1 MEIKS
6 QNDVIKLNIIILT
19 YNRPEE
25 LKKCLNSIIRAD
37 KSNIELKIFI
47 YDNCSDVNPQNTVE
61 DFKKYFDNIFFYR
74 HKVNIQ
80 GDPNCWFSISDQ
92 INKGSDYLTF
102 ISDDDYIMDNYFLE
116 MKEYLQ
122 TKEEIVINH
131 SSIVHSVKKNIFE
144 VRSLPSRRLNLLNR
158 DNNKFIGM
166 VDSKVFSSFT
176 INTNLAKKSYEAFS
190 KKFQN
195 KEYLKYRYPLCALSS
210 FTDKYIFINSPTYVH
225 LFENEIYWGKIN
237 YFEDFIINRIEMF
250 NDCYDL
256 GAYSLNTKKSLLIDF
271 ISGQKI
277 LYIFKII
284 TKYRSLLKPFS
295 LMFYLKLLLRLLVTK
310 LSLVIRIVGKLFIT
324 IDNKFFKKI
333 GPYY

>member
-1 MEIKS
+1 
-6 QNDVIKLNIIILT
+6 
-19 YNRPEE
+19 
-25 LKKCLNSIIRAD
+25 
-37 KSNIELKIFI
+37 
-47 YDNCSDVNPQNTVE
+47 
-61 DFKKYFDNIFFYR
+61 
-74 HKVNIQ
+74 
-80 GDPNCWFSISDQ
+80 
-92 INKGSDYLTF
+92 
-102 ISDDDYIMDNYFLE
+102 
-116 MKEYLQ
+116 
-122 TKEEIVINH
+122 
-131 SSIVHSVKKNIFE
+131 
-144 VRSLPSRRLNLLNR
+144 
-158 DNNKFIGM
+158 M

-225 LFENEIYWGKIN
+225 LFENEIFWGKIN

-295 LMFYLKLLLRLLVTK
+295 LMFYLKLLLRFLVTK